1 MLLTLICGVA
11 AYIFFAFFYEDHLHY
26 QEELQLFQFTPQYF
40 IENIQVPA
48 GFSSFLSQF
57 IAQFFYLPWLGPLLM
72 AVLIVRLQ
80 LMVKW
85 VVFRFNKNKLLEPL
99 TFVPALFYWALLC
112 DENYMLGG
120 LIALILTLQ
129 LTWVL
134 MKINSPGMRVGVT
147 FLFIPLTYWLAGGM
161 AFLLPAILF
170 LYELSR
176 PTDQRVSVVKIG
188 AGYFILM
195 LICPLI
201 ARNYL
206 VLLPSMQLL
215 FGAGYYR
222 YLIYLPYGIVILWL
236 LTLLVAALF
245 CRFKEKAE
253 VHKNNVIAY
262 VALVLFVFGG
272 GAYLVVHSFNGVAEE
287 VMGYDYNIR
296 TKQWDKAI
304 AMADKDIPAN
314 PLSVASLN
322 LALCQK
328 GVMGDRMFHYMQNG
342 TEGLLPMFDRDYL
355 LPMMVGEIYY
365 HLGLINTAQR
375 FAFEGMEAIPDYKK
389 SARCIKR
396 LAETNLI
403 NGTYDI
409 ARKYL
414 LILQNT
420 LFYRDWATETLTYLG
435 DEAKINAHP
444 EWGKLRKY
452 RPKEDFL
459 FSEDQQDVMLGIL
472 IQQEPTNRMAY
483 EYLMA
488 YYLLKKDLQH
498 FMQYLS
504 LGNAIQYSSMPVS
517 YQEAALYVWG
527 LQSTDLNNIPFP
539 VSNLVKQRMQTYAGI
554 YTSRSDAE
562 AYLQKQFSDT
572 YWFYFHYK

>member
-1 MLLTLICGVA
+1 
-11 AYIFFAFFYEDHLHY
+11 
-26 QEELQLFQFTPQYF
+26 
-40 IENIQVPA
+40 
-48 GFSSFLSQF
+48 
-57 IAQFFYLPWLGPLLM
+57 
-72 AVLIVRLQ
+72 
-80 LMVKW
+80 
-85 VVFRFNKNKLLEPL
+85 
-99 TFVPALFYWALLC
+99 
-112 DENYMLGG
+112 
-120 LIALILTLQ
+120 
-129 LTWVL
+129 
-134 MKINSPGMRVGVT
+134 
-147 FLFIPLTYWLAGGM
+147 
-161 AFLLPAILF
+161 
-170 LYELSR
+170 
-176 PTDQRVSVVKIG
+176 
-188 AGYFILM
+188 
-195 LICPLI
+195 
-201 ARNYL
+201 
-206 VLLPSMQLL
+206 
-215 FGAGYYR
+215 
-222 YLIYLPYGIVILWL
+222 
-236 LTLLVAALF
+236 
-245 CRFKEKAE
+245 
-253 VHKNNVIAY
+253 
-262 VALVLFVFGG
+262 
-272 GAYLVVHSFNGVAEE
+272 
-287 VMGYDYNIR
+287 
-296 TKQWDKAI
+296 
-304 AMADKDIPAN
+304 
-314 PLSVASLN
+314 VASLN